1 MEGKIGEE
9 VKFYQER
16 AMKKIEQGSLYSS
29 DFEEV
34 EESDYVTTDGEEEFI
49 KQQSSR
55 FDIKVIRG

>member
-49 KQQSSR
+49 KQ
-55 FDIKVIRG
+55 